1 MAAMTTVLTEFSTNG
16 DSRTYTAP
24 AHTVLKPVLVLQKR
38 KVPVGSAVVAEDTI
52 TVLQATVDSAG
63 AALPQKVSF
72 SVTVRRPITGQDADV
87 TAAETLFREII
98 ASDNFAN
105 IVDSQEYVQ

>member
-1 MAAMTTVLTEFSTNG
+1 MAAMTTVLTEFSTQG

-38 KVPVGSAVVAEDTI
+38 KIASGNAVVAEDTI
-52 TVLQATVDSAG
+52 TVLQATVDADG
-63 AALPQKVSF
+63 AALPQKISF
-72 SVTVRRPITGQDADV
+72 SATTRRPVNGQDADV

-105 IVDSQEYVQ
+105 VVDTQEYLQ